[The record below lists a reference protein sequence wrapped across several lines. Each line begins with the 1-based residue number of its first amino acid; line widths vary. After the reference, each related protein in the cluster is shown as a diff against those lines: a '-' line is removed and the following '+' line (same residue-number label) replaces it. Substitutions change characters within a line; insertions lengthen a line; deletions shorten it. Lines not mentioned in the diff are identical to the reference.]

1 MLYMTVTYDDDN
13 LAKHKVSHD
22 EVDEVMDA
30 DLRVDV
36 ELLPSR
42 RGNQRIML
50 IAFTLQGRLL
60 EAGIEFFPERDHVFH
75 ADDASKQYKAEF
87 ERSIKQ

>member
-1 MLYMTVTYDDDN
+1 MTVTYDDNN

-30 DLRVDV
+30 DLIVDV
-36 ELLPSR
+36 ELPPSK
-42 RGNQRIML
+42 RGHQRVML

-60 EAGIEFFPERDHVFH
+60 EVGIEFFPHDHNHIFH
-75 ADDASKQYKAEF
+75 GDDASKHNKAEF
-87 ERSIKQ
+87 ARRIKQ